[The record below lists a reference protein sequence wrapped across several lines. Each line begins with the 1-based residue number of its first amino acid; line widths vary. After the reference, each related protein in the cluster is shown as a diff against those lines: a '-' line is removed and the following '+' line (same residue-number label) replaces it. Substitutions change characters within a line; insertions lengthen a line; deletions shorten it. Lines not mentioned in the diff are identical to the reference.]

1 MDVSRA
7 LLDDLARVLVRD
19 LEAVGREIDAYDN
32 DEGPWRIVPGMSNCG
47 GTLVLHLV
55 GNLRGFIGAA
65 LGHSGYVR
73 EREVEFSRRDVTRAE
88 LHALVKAT
96 IAELQQAFADCAPAQ
111 VDAPFPLAL
120 GGRHPGTRI
129 FLLHLAVHLGY
140 HLGQLDT
147 HRRVV
152 TGDPRSIDAVAV
164 APLFE

>member
-1 MDVSRA
+1 MHASRA
-7 LLDDLARVLVRD
+7 WLDDFARIFARELDAVR
-19 LEAVGREIDAYDN
+19 REIDAYDD

-65 LGHSGYVR
+65 LGQSGYVR
-73 EREVEFSRRDVTRAE
+73 ARDTEFSRRDVPRAE
-88 LHALVKAT
+88 LRALVDA
-96 IAELQQAFADCAPAQ
+96 ADLELQRAFADVDPAQ
-111 VDAPFPLAL
+111 LDAPFPIAL
-120 GGRHPGTRI
+120 GGRHPDTRI

-152 TGDPRSIDAVAV
+152 TGDSRSIDAVAV
-164 APLFE
+164 APLFK